1 MSRVCTICSKRP
13 MSGNQISKSRRH
25 TKRRWLPNLQRVRVQ
40 TAEGPRRIR
49 ICTKCLRERES
60 QQSYFKDAC
69 LGIEKSDLE
78 IGPIERNALGLTR

>member
-1 MSRVCTICSKRP
+1 MSRVCTVCNKRP

-49 ICTKCLRERES
+49 ICTKCLRSGKVAKVISRMP
-60 QQSYFKDAC
+60 A
-69 LGIEKSDLE
+69 
-78 IGPIERNALGLTR
+78 AV

>member
-40 TAEGPRRIR
+40 TADGPRRIR
-49 ICTKCLRERES
+49 ICTKCLRSGKVTKVISRMPAS
-60 QQSYFKDAC
+60 V
-69 LGIEKSDLE
+69 
-78 IGPIERNALGLTR
+78 

>member
-13 MSGNQISKSRRH
+13 MTGNQISKSRRH

-49 ICTKCLRERES
+49 VCAECLRSGKITKVISRMP
-60 QQSYFKDAC
+60 A
-69 LGIEKSDLE
+69 
-78 IGPIERNALGLTR
+78 PV

>member
-13 MSGNQISKSRRH
+13 MTGNQISKSRRH

-49 ICTKCLRERES
+49 VCTKCLRS
-60 QQSYFKDAC
+60 GKVDKVISGMPA
-69 LGIEKSDLE
+69 
-78 IGPIERNALGLTR
+78 PV

>member
-49 ICTKCLRERES
+49 ICTQCLRSGKISKVVSRMP
-60 QQSYFKDAC
+60 A
-69 LGIEKSDLE
+69 
-78 IGPIERNALGLTR
+78 PV